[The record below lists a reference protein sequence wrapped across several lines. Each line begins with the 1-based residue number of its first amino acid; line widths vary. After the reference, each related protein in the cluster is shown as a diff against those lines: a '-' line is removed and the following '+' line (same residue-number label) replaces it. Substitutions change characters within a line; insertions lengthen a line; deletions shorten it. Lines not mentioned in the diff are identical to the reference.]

1 MMPGETVARSTQ
13 PTPSLLIVEDEPRY
27 LASTRQLLAP
37 YLPRIDLAA
46 SGAQAYGL
54 LARREYDLV
63 LLDLRLPDT
72 DGEDLLAYLRE
83 HQPACRVIV
92 MSGDD
97 RIDGA
102 IQALRLGAYDYLRKP
117 CEPDEL
123 IRTLRNAA
131 QKLALERENARMRR
145 ELEQS
150 EHWHRLLINVSPDLI
165 YTLDADGRFTYLNS
179 AVRRMLGYHPEELVG
194 HHYLGIVPPDE
205 HDNARHHL
213 DERRAGDRATRNH
226 ELRLRRKDD
235 LLSGLTQAHP
245 EQTITVE
252 LSSLGMYQP
261 PADAG
266 KGMGEFLGSYGI
278 ARDITARKMAEAT
291 IAFQA
296 YHDLLTGL
304 PNRALFKDRL
314 GQALAHAKRHGQ
326 ILATLFLDMDRFKVV
341 NDTLGHLVGDGLLQ
355 AVAQRLRGCL
365 REGDT
370 LARIGGDEFMVLLP
384 QIRSRDS
391 AAFIAQKILGALEQ
405 PFTVEG
411 HELYVGMSI
420 GIAIHPDDGETIETL
435 IKHAD
440 IAMYNAKD
448 HGRNDFKFFTQ
459 DMHQAFTGRLAME
472 NEMRHALDGRQFEVY
487 YQPQVSVRDQRIRGM
502 EALVRWNHP
511 SRGVVSPDQFI
522 PIAEESGLITPL
534 SEWVLAA
541 ACHQARL
548 WREAHLPAATMSVNL
563 SARQIEHPHF
573 LEKFRRCL
581 RDNQIDGE
589 GLEIEITESTL
600 MRDLDGAVAKL
611 RQLADLGV
619 DISIDDFGT
628 GYSSLAYLRKL
639 PVHTLKID
647 RSFVHDLDNGHH
659 DGNIVAG
666 IAAMAKGLKL
676 HVVAEGVE
684 TDSQLACLRE
694 LDCDAYQGY
703 LFSRAV
709 VAARATEI
717 LARQA
722 A

>member
-1 MMPGETVARSTQ
+1 MPAQTDVCSSA
-13 PTPSLLIVEDEPRY
+13 PAPSLLIVEDEPRY
-27 LASTRQLLAP
+27 LASTRMLLAQ
-37 YLPRIDLAA
+37 YMRVIDIAA
-46 SGAQAYGL
+46 SGAQAYSL
-54 LARREYDLV
+54 LARHEYDLV
-63 LLDLRLPDT
+63 LLDLRLPDA
-72 DGEDLLAYLRE
+72 DGEDILAYLRE
-83 HQPACRVIV
+83 YQPAARVIV
-92 MSGDD
+92 MSGDE

-102 IQALRLGAYDYLRKP
+102 IQALRLGASDYLRKP
-117 CEPDEL
+117 CEPEEL

-131 QKLALERENARMRR
+131 QKLSLERDNARMRQEIER
-145 ELEQS
+145 S
-150 EHWHRLLINVSPDLI
+150 EHWHRLLVDVSPDLI
-165 YTLDADGRFTYLNS
+165 YTLDAHGRFTYLNS
-179 AVRRMLGYHPEELVG
+179 AVQRMLGYQAEELVG
-194 HHYLGIVPPDE
+194 RDCLTIVPPTE

-213 DERRAGDRATRNH
+213 DERRAGERATRNH

-235 LLSGLTQAHP
+235 LLSGPATDHADP
-245 EQTITVE
+245 IITVE

-261 PADAG
+261 PADGG
-266 KGMGEFLGSYGI
+266 KGVGEFLGSYGI
-278 ARDITARKMAEAT
+278 ARDVTARKLAEAT

-391 AAFIAQKILGALEQ
+391 AAFIAQKILGALKQ
-405 PFTVEG
+405 PFNVEG
-411 HELYVGMSI
+411 HELFVGMSI
-420 GIAIHPDDGETIETL
+420 GIAIHPDDGETLETL

-459 DMHQAFTGRLAME
+459 DMHQAFTGRLAVE
-472 NEMRHALDGRQFEVY
+472 NEMRHALDGQQFEVY
-487 YQPQVSVRDQRIRGM
+487 YQPQVALRDRRIRGM

-511 SRGVVSPDQFI
+511 TRGVVPPDEFI

-541 ACHQARL
+541 ACRQARL
-548 WREAHLPAATMSVNL
+548 WREAHLPATTMSVNL

-600 MRDLDGAVAKL
+600 MRDLDGAVVKL
-611 RQLADLGV
+611 RQLADMGV

-676 HVVAEGVE
+676 HVLAEGVE
-684 TDSQLACLRE
+684 TDTQLACLRE
-694 LDCDAYQGY
+694 LECDAYQGY

-709 VAARATEI
+709 VAERATEI
-717 LARQA
+717 LWRQA